1 MKIVQDALR
10 HTGIPAFAGA
20 WRPTAA
26 QPTAPEQYLVY
37 TTMTR
42 EDEHWDDAFRRYR
55 VHIYLNLWSDNDPT
69 SAITSIRAAMRQAG
83 FAMLEE
89 SDSYSADA
97 RQALVAWT
105 WVIRPEG
112 DSQTEG
118 SL

>member
-10 HTGIPAFAGA
+10 PTGIPAFAGA
-20 WRPTAA
+20 WRPTAT

-42 EDEHWDDAFRRYR
+42 EDEHWDDAFQRYR
-55 VHIYLNLWSDNDPT
+55 VYVYLNLWSANDPT
-69 SAITSIRAAMRQAG
+69 TAISTVRAAMRQAG

-89 SDSYSADA
+89 SDSYSAEA

-105 WVIRPEG
+105 WVFWSEPDNRSEELP
-112 DSQTEG
+112 
-118 SL
+118 